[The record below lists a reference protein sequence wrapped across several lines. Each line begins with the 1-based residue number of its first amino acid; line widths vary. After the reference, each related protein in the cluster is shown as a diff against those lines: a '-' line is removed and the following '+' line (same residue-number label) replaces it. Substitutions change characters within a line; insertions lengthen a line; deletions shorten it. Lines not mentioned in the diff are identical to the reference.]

1 MNTILA
7 DLKQQIDKHKPT
19 RLVGSSGSFETLASL
34 VGLSNDENYVVI
46 PTKHFDEIFK
56 NIVSSSH
63 NDRLE
68 NPSIP
73 DDRAELIVIGFLLV
87 EHILTLF
94 KAEEIIVSAYALR
107 EGLLYSNEKYGQI
120 NTANTKV
127 T

>member
-1 MNTILA
+1 MAPLA
-7 DLKQQIDKHKPT
+7 
-19 RLVGSSGSFETLASL
+19 E
-34 VGLSNDENYVVI
+34 LSNDENYVVI
-46 PTKHFDEIFK
+46 PTNHFDEIFK

-87 EHILTLF
+87 EHILSLF
-94 KAEEIIVSAYALR
+94 NAEEIIVSAYALR
-107 EGLLYSNEKYGQI
+107 EGLLYSNEKYGKI
-120 NTANTKV
+120 NTAYSKV